1 MKNVLI
7 LADGEFPAHIIPLRV
22 LEGTGTIIC
31 CDGAATKLINYGII
45 PSAIVGDM
53 DSLDPEMQERYKELI
68 HRDSNQETNDLTKA
82 FEYSL
87 TLKPDKIIILGATG
101 AREDHTIGNIS
112 LMSHYREKT
121 NIELEMYTDNGR
133 FIAIKSTAKI
143 SLPVGSKVS
152 IFSLDTDIKIVSEG
166 LRYPLNNVIFDSWWK
181 GTLNETTKESFTLS
195 FSSGRVILYIAY

>member
-53 DSLDPEMQERYKELI
+53 DSLDPEMQERYKGLI
-68 HRDSNQETNDLTKA
+68 HRDSDQETNDLTKA

-112 LMSHYREKT
+112 LMSHYREKA

-133 FIAIKSTAKI
+133 FIAIKSTAKT